1 MDGGPVT
8 EIEDLNELRWT
19 APERF
24 LDAVRGRHRPD
35 PVAGPLLII
44 AADHTAR
51 GVLAVGRRAGAMA
64 DRGELLRRLVVALGQ
79 PGVHGFLGTADVVED
94 LAVLGALESRHVF
107 GSMNRGGIARSSFE
121 LDDRVTGYTAEGIA
135 AADLD
140 GGKLLLRIDPDDPA
154 SVRTLETCGGVV
166 TALAA
171 QQRITMVEPFLSR
184 RVDGVLHND
193 LSTEAVVRS
202 VQIASGLGSTS
213 AYTWL
218 KIPAIDD
225 MTAVAAATTLPLL
238 ILGGEVDAGNEK
250 RWADAL
256 AEPSVRGLVIGR
268 SLLYPD
274 DDDVA
279 GAVGR
284 VVSLM
289 QGADR

>member
-1 MDGGPVT
+1 MTG
-8 EIEDLNELRWT
+8 IADLNELRWT

-24 LDAVRGRHRPD
+24 LEAVRGRRRPD
-35 PVAGPLLII
+35 RTTGPLLIV

-51 GVLAVGRRAGAMA
+51 GVLRAGGRATAMA
-64 DRGELLRRLVVALGQ
+64 DRADMLLRLTVALGQ

-94 LAVLGALESRHVF
+94 LAVLGALDGRYVF
-107 GSMNRGGIARSSFE
+107 GSMNRGGIAASAFE
-121 LDDRVTGYTAEGIA
+121 LDDRLTGYTPDGIA

-140 GGKLLLRIDPDDPA
+140 GGKVLLRIDPDDPA
-154 SVRTLETCGGVV
+154 TVRTLEACGATV

-184 RVDGVLHND
+184 RRDGVLRND

-202 VQIASGLGSTS
+202 VHIASGLGSTS

-218 KIPAIDD
+218 KIPATDD
-225 MTAVAAATTLPLL
+225 MAAVAAATTLPLL
-238 ILGGEVDAGNEK
+238 VLGGEVDAGNET
-250 RWADAL
+250 RWADSL
-256 AEPSVRGLVIGR
+256 AQPNVRGLVIGR

-284 VVSLM
+284 VVTLM
-289 QGADR
+289 QGART